1 MKNKK
6 RLFIYYIAAAVIAA
20 AAIVAIT
27 LLAINAASKKQNP
40 GGVPAPS
47 PEFPSESADASPSDA
62 SASAPRET
70 LTDSPD
76 SLLAED
82 ASSEPTAAT
91 ELIGKNEIAEN
102 VGMVAAQ
109 DKMSYGLAS
118 NGRLSYVGSNEGQAY
133 CYDWAN
139 IVKIA
144 CGSDFTAGLVSD
156 GTVLVSSS
164 DKALCDVVSAWADVA
179 DIAASDA
186 VLYALTR
193 DGYVL
198 SSDGSTSLLYG
209 VKLFA
214 AGSDF
219 LVCYR
224 DEYEPSF
231 IFAGN
236 CPDISALS
244 GAVPVSIACGD
255 DFVCVLTEGGEFIT
269 TKEENA
275 FSNIADIA
283 SIFAGRGY
291 SAVITSEGKLYTDC
305 GMLEPSAD
313 IGQLYG
319 TDSAKMIC
327 FSNCHALVLGTNG
340 KVKAYGDNTYYQCKT
355 DSWRLTPFRTDD
367 GFILGLTVGE
377 LNEDGGT
384 VKTGDRYTLP
394 DGGEGTAVIIG
405 DIDMNGVIDEEDL
418 SLLDGYLDGR
428 IQLTS
433 AQKRAANTYRDSN
446 DPSSI
451 DYADRVSL
459 SYHIKGFAE
468 IDQYAKSFAYSSKVA
483 YYRNINRDTVGY
495 IKLAHTNIDGPLMY
509 GDNFYYH
516 THNYAKTPTSRGSMY
531 LYYGHP
537 TKNIVITGHNLRV
550 AGIMLN
556 NLHLI
561 QDKYAED
568 YDVFENRIWTIN
580 LFGETHLWEVFAM
593 YEEKPER
600 PEDSSQ
606 YYNCNYAHTM
616 DAMTDEEIEEWIRYQ
631 QERTELGYQ
640 LHVTAEDSF
649 VTVLTCS
656 DTHAESERGGR
667 IYFFLRRVDGH

>member
-6 RLFIYYIAAAVIAA
+6 RLLIYIAGAVIAA
-20 AAIVAIT
+20 AIIVTVTQLVIRS
-27 LLAINAASKKQNP
+27 ASKKHNLGEIPPP
-40 GGVPAPS
+40 G
-47 PEFPSESADASPSDA
+47 PEAPSESANPLPPGALTAEPTEALTDLPTALPSDEA
-62 SASAPRET
+62 TPAPTEEPG
-70 LTDSPD
+70 L
-76 SLLAED
+76 
-82 ASSEPTAAT
+82 SE
-91 ELIGKNEIAEN
+91 INEIVEN
-102 VGMVAAQ
+102 TGMVAAQ
-109 DKMSYGLAS
+109 DRMSYGLAS
-118 NGRLSYVGSNEGQAY
+118 NGRLSYIGSNEGQAY
-133 CYDWAN
+133 CYDWEN

-144 CGSDFTAGLVSD
+144 CGNNFTAGLVSD

-164 DKALCDVVSAWADVA
+164 DKALCDSVSSWADAV

-186 VLYALTR
+186 VLYALTK
-193 DGYVL
+193 DGHVL
-198 SSDGSTSLLYG
+198 SSDGSTSLICG

-214 AGSDF
+214 AGRDF
-219 LVCYR
+219 IVCYR
-224 DEYEPSF
+224 EGNEPDY
-231 IFAGN
+231 IAVGN

-255 DFVCVLTEGGEFIT
+255 DFVCVLTEEGEFIT
-269 TKEENA
+269 TKDENA
-275 FSNIADIA
+275 FSGITDISA
-283 SIFAGRGY
+283 IFAGRGY
-291 SAVITSEGKLYTDC
+291 SAVITSEGRLYTDC

-313 IGQLYG
+313 IENLYG

-327 FSNCHALVLGTNG
+327 FSNCHALVLSTNG
-340 KVKAYGDNTYYQCKT
+340 KVRAYGDNTYFQCKT

-377 LNEDGGT
+377 LNEYGET
-384 VKTGDRYTLP
+384 VKTGDSYTLP
-394 DGGEGTAVIIG
+394 DGREGTAVIIG
-405 DIDMNGVIDEEDL
+405 DIDMDGAIDENDL
-418 SLLDGYLDGR
+418 SLLDRYLSGKV
-428 IQLTS
+428 QLS
-433 AQKRAANTYRDSN
+433 AAQKKAANAHRDSN

-451 DYADRVSL
+451 DYADRVRL
-459 SYHIKGFAE
+459 SYHINGFSE
-468 IDQYAKSFAYSSKVA
+468 IDQYAKSFAYSSRVA
-483 YYRNINRDTVGY
+483 YYQNINQDTVGY
-495 IKLAHTNIDGPLMY
+495 IKLANTNIDGPLMY

-561 QDKYAED
+561 QDKYAKD
-568 YDVFENRIWTIN
+568 YDVFANRIWTIN

-593 YEEKPER
+593 YEEKPDK
-600 PEDSSQ
+600 PEDSSL

-640 LHVTAEDSF
+640 LPVTAEDSF
-649 VTVLTCS
+649 VTILTCS